1 MVRYNIY
8 HGNNKI
14 NKFPLNESDIREIIK
29 YKIVNKKISETETK
43 QYNLDDLK
51 IIKCIVV

>member
-14 NKFPLNESDIREIIK
+14 NKYPLNESDIREIIK
-29 YKIVNKKISETETK
+29 YKIVNKKLLC
-43 QYNLDDLK
+43 LD
-51 IIKCIVV
+51 